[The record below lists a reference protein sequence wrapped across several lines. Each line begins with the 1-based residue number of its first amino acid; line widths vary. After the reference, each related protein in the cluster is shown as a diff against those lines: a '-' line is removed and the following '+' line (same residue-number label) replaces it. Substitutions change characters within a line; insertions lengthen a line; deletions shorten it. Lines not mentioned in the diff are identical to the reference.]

1 MSLQKKNQLMFPFSN
16 DKVMFIQHN
25 IEKLVVKEDVNLESC
40 AGLLKKNPG
49 IIVVNQ
55 RNELVGTITN
65 GDIRRLVEDGK
76 FQNQTSITAGYACN
90 SNSIY
95 ANIEDATETLT
106 HLLNSIIGLLPLVD
120 SNKIVCAFA
129 YLGKPIFQIGEKI
142 ISSENEYVYT
152 IAEIGVNHNGSIKIA
167 KELIDSAKFSGFSAV
182 KLQIRSN
189 DYFTTSNFDSLD
201 LGAQYI
207 SKEIKRTFI
216 DFDGNAELIK
226 YAKEIGIDIIC
237 TPFDHLSLDFCIEN
251 NIDGIKI
258 ASCDLIN
265 TPLIKK
271 AAATGLPLIV
281 STGMSW
287 EREIINTYNLLLSYN
302 SNFAMLHCNSTYP
315 SPPQDIN
322 LNYIERMKEI
332 TSCIIGYSSHDSDP
346 LVSALAITKGAKIIE
361 VHITQDK
368 YQSGTDHKASIS
380 IDELENFINI
390 LQRTNDYLGKPF
402 PRSPSQGELLNRL
415 SLSKSLCLSR
425 DLKKDDIIS
434 DSDLVLR
441 SPGNGIAH
449 DQIKLVIG
457 QKLKSDMTKG
467 EMLKKSDVGMDHN
480 DYDPSTLK
488 FAINVLE
495 KKGLV
500 TGIPVRYHDFAILKN
515 EIPAKFLEFHMS
527 DSDLELKS
535 KNMIV
540 DKLEYEH
547 LFVHAVEQYSD
558 GFIINFASSDK
569 NIIAESNIRF
579 SKLID
584 HVVALKEQYINLK
597 HCSIILNIGGFSSK
611 KIEKKDEIKD
621 LHENVVANLLEI
633 KKLANDNKIEI
644 LLQTFPPMP
653 WHQGGVAHHNLMVLP
668 ESINYISNKTGMNV
682 CLDIS
687 HSYLA
692 AFDAKIDMNFFTNQI
707 KKNVTYL
714 HISDASRLSQE
725 GLQILEGNVELAK
738 ILKILL
744 KDKKLF
750 FYIPEIWNGH
760 ANSGEGFKIAILRLS
775 EII

>member
-1 MSLQKKNQLMFPFSN
+1 MFLQKKNQLMFPFSSN
-16 DKVMFIQHN
+16 KVMFIQYN
-25 IEKLVVKEDVNLESC
+25 IKNLTVKEDVTLKSC
-40 AGLLKKNPG
+40 AGLLKKNPC

-65 GDIRRLVEDGK
+65 GDIRRLVEVDK
-76 FQNQTSITAGYACN
+76 LENEIPLTAGDVCN
-90 SNSIY
+90 NKPIY
-95 ANIEDATETLT
+95 ANVKDTTETLT
-106 HLLNSIIGLLPLVD
+106 HLLSSSISLLPLVD
-120 SNKIVCAFA
+120 ANKIVRAFA
-129 YLGKPIFQIGEKI
+129 YLGKPYFQIGENI
-142 ISSENEYVYT
+142 ISSENDNVYT
-152 IAEIGVNHNGSIKIA
+152 IAEIGVNHNGSLKIA
-167 KELIDSAKFSGFSAV
+167 KELINSAKYAGFSAV

-189 DYFTTSNFDSLD
+189 EYFTTSNFDSLD

-207 SKEIKRTFI
+207 SKEIKRTLI
-216 DFDGNAELIK
+216 NFDGNAELIK

-237 TPFDHLSLDFCIEN
+237 TPFDHLSLDFCVEN
-251 NIDGIKI
+251 NVDGIKI
-258 ASCDLIN
+258 ASCDLVN
-265 TPLIKK
+265 LPLVKK

-361 VHITQDK
+361 IHITKDK
-368 YQSGTDHKASIS
+368 NQTGTDHKASIPVT
-380 IDELENFINI
+380 ELTNFINT
-390 LQRTNDYLGKPF
+390 LKKTGDYLGKPF

-425 DLKKDDIIS
+425 DLKKNHVII

-441 SPGNGIAH
+441 SPGNGISH
-449 DQIKLVIG
+449 DQIKLVLG
-457 QKLKSDMTKG
+457 QKLKNDMSKG
-467 EMLKKSDVGMDHN
+467 EMLKKSDIGIDN
-480 DYDPSTLK
+480 NNYDISTLK
-488 FAINVLE
+488 NAIDDLE
-495 KKGLV
+495 KKGLI
-500 TGIPVRYHDFAILKN
+500 TGIPARYHDFFDLKK
-515 EIPAKFLEFHMS
+515 EIPTKFLEFHMS
-527 DSDLELKS
+527 DSDLELES
-535 KNMIV
+535 KKIIV
-540 DKLEYEH
+540 DKLEYKN

-569 NIIAESNIRF
+569 NIILESKIRF
-579 SKLID
+579 RKLID
-584 HVVALKEQYINLK
+584 HIHDLKKQYTNLK
-597 HCSIILNIGGFSSK
+597 HCSVILNIGGFSTK
-611 KIEKKDEIKD
+611 KIEKKDEIEN
-621 LHENVVANLLEI
+621 LHKNVVTNLLEI
-633 KKLANDNKIEI
+633 KKIANDNKIEI
-644 LLQTFPPMP
+644 LLQTMPPMP
-653 WHQGGVAHHNLMVLP
+653 WHQGGVAYHNLMVLP
-668 ESINYISNKTGMNV
+668 ESINYISDKTDLKV

-692 AFDAKIDMNFFTNQI
+692 SFDAKIDMNFFTDQI

-744 KDKKLF
+744 KDKEF
-750 FYIPEIWNGH
+750 FYYIPEIWNGH

-775 EII
+775 EMI